1 MMVLVPLQTGI
12 ETREEDEAMVV
23 VLLLLLLIE
32 VPLFVY
38 GSVWSQREELH

>member
-1 MMVLVPLQTGI
+1 MMVLAPLQTGI
-12 ETREEDEAMVV
+12 ETRGDEAMVV